1 MITGF
6 QRFTLIARIAFV
18 AVLSIPVLAGVVGV
32 LFPAF
37 GYFPALG
44 SDSFNATGFA
54 QLFAV
59 DGIGVM
65 VGLSLLTGLSATLL
79 ATLGALSLLAVFY
92 QSRYLQKIQRLFS
105 PLLVLPHAGVAIALL
120 FILSPSGLVA
130 RMVDVLGLTHSSGV
144 TNIYWFF
151 PYDNYG
157 IAITLGL
164 ALKELPFILLIALGV
179 LSQPQIARKVHGYYQ
194 SASALGY
201 SPSTIFC
208 KTVLPLLYPQIRL
221 PLLAVLAFAT
231 ANVEIPLLL
240 GSNYP
245 PTLSVAVVQ
254 WFNHVD
260 LSMRFMGSAAAVVQ
274 LLVTVFALL
283 IWFVSEQ
290 GIYRCRHLIYL
301 SGESYIRRGI
311 LKTFAYSLCGLYGA
325 MSLAVVYAVLL
336 WSFATYWTFPNLLP
350 DGITTLHWQT
360 AWRGVAPALGNTLLL
375 GIIVSAVA
383 LIMTVMTLE
392 SETVQIE
399 SRWLPMNNRF
409 FVVVLFLPLLVPGV
423 AFLYGLVWFQ
433 QRFFPQ
439 GEWGPLFVTH
449 LVYVLPY
456 VFISL
461 AVAYRKLDARYIQVA
476 YGMGKTPWQV
486 FRAIKLPMLFN
497 PLLVAFALGLAISFS
512 QYLPTLLSTGGR
524 IPTITTEAVALASGS
539 SYRLTAV
546 YVVLQA
552 ILPWLGFLLAWWL
565 PKRFFNPRTQA
576 NSVIGNPVY
585 DTKAG

>member
-1 MITGF
+1 MTGF
-6 QRFTLIARIAFV
+6 QRFTLIARFAFL
-18 AVLSIPVLAGVVGV
+18 AILSIPVLAGVVGV

-44 SDSFNATGFA
+44 SDRFNVNGFA
-54 QLFAV
+54 QLFAF
-59 DGIGVM
+59 DGIASM
-65 VGLSLLTGLSATLL
+65 IGLSLLTGLSATLL
-79 ATLGALSLLAVFY
+79 ATLGALSLLAVFF
-92 QSRYLQKIQRLFS
+92 QSRLMQKIQRLFS

-130 RMVDVLGLTHSSGV
+130 RLFDGLGPTSSSGI
-144 TNIYWFF
+144 TNINWFF
-151 PYDNYG
+151 PYDSYG
-157 IAITLGL
+157 LAITLAL

-179 LSQPQIARKVHGYYQ
+179 LSQPQIARKVKGYYQ

-201 SPSTIFC
+201 SSSTIFC

-240 GSNYP
+240 GNNYP

-260 LSMRFMGSAAAVVQ
+260 LSMRFVGSAAAVIQ

-283 IWFVSEQ
+283 GWYVLEQ
-290 GIYRCRHLIYL
+290 GVYRCRHAIYV
-301 SGESYIRRGI
+301 SGEWQIRKGI
-311 LKTFAYSLCGLYGA
+311 LKTFAYGLCCLYGA
-325 MSLAVVYAVLL
+325 ISLAVVYAVVV
-336 WSFATYWTFPNLLP
+336 WSLAAHWTFPDLAP
-350 DGITTLHWQT
+350 QAMTTLHWQT
-360 AWRGVAPALGNTLLL
+360 VWRDIMPALINTLLL
-375 GIIVSAVA
+375 GAMVSASA

-392 SETVQIE
+392 SETVRTE
-399 SRWLPMNNRF
+399 SRWLPMNNRLF
-409 FVVVLFLPLLVPGV
+409 IVVLFLPLLVPGV

-433 QRFFPQ
+433 QRFFSQ
-439 GEWGPLFVTH
+439 WVWGALFITH

-461 AVAYRKLDARYIQVA
+461 SVAYRKLDPRYVKVA

-486 FRAIKLPMLFN
+486 FKAVKLPMLFS
-497 PLLVAFALGLAISFS
+497 PLFVAFALGVAISFS

-524 IPTITTEAVALASGS
+524 IPTITTEAVALATGS

-552 ILPWLGFLLAWWL
+552 ILPLIGFVLAWWL
-565 PKRFFNPRTQA
+565 PKRFFNPSIQPHVA
-576 NSVIGNPVY
+576 IGSQVY
-585 DTKAG
+585 DPKAG